1 MTAEAW
7 RDVDREVLCPRCHR
21 LVSLQAAGDDV
32 RLAEHPDRTGPCPGS
47 QLAVALN
54 APLNA
59 PLNARPHVLQ
69 AILACCEEAL
79 AGEATDWNEGLRQV
93 KALVES
99 HTLQGRPRVER
110 LFAAALRN
118 QQPEE
123 DPVHPDHDPDRLPES
138 PRFEEG
144 PSAPARPSAPGPSS
158 PASPEDEGGGRPDPT
173 P

>member
-144 PSAPARPSAPGPSS
+144 PSAPARQSAPGPSS